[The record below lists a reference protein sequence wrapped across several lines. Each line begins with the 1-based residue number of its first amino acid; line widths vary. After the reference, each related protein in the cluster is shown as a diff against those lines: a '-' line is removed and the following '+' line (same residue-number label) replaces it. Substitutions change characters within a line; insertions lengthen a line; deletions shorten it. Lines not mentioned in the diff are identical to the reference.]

1 MTERIIYKG
10 LSSEG
15 FTFQKYLELR
25 SMILDPTFKP
35 YMVRKDNNNNNYY
48 DGRDRLIA
56 RSASS
61 SHSINTENEKK
72 SIVQKQLELREM
84 ILGY

>member
-1 MTERIIYKG
+1 
-10 LSSEG
+10 
-15 FTFQKYLELR
+15 
-25 SMILDPTFKP
+25 
-35 YMVRKDNNNNNYY
+35 MVRKDNNNNNYY

>member
-1 MTERIIYKG
+1 MNERIIYKG
-10 LSSEG
+10 ISQSAEG
-15 FTFQKYLELR
+15 LTFQKCLELQK
-25 SMILDPTFKP
+25 MILDPTFKP
-35 YMVRKDNNNNNYY
+35 YMRKDNNNC
-48 DGRDRLIA
+48 DERDRLIA

-61 SHSINTENEKK
+61 SSINAENEKK